1 MKELLESIYKRRSV
15 RTYSKEKLSSEE
27 YAAAEEYL
35 HQLKPLIPEL
45 QVEFQI
51 VPCSE
56 TNCKFNAEYCL
67 LVYST
72 EGNLWL
78 TNVGYMLEQWDLKLA
93 SMGIGVCWYG
103 MGKVEEERQCDLVYA
118 IMLSFGKCD
127 PELFRNGDYDFNRK
141 SASDFWTGASDL
153 RIAEIARLAPS
164 AVNSQPW
171 RVEQVDNKF
180 NVYRKKG
187 GVPLLSAQLYKRWNK
202 VDMGIFL
209 CFVDVAL
216 ESEGYTFSRT
226 LGTDSDEGKRAL
238 VATYTITRQ
247 SA

>member
-15 RTYSKEKLSSEE
+15 RRYSEEKLSQEE
-27 YAAAEEYL
+27 YAKVEEYP
-35 HQLKPLIPEL
+35 HRLKPLIPEL
-45 QVEFQI
+45 HVEFQI

-67 LVYST
+67 LVYSQ

-78 TNVGYMLEQWDLKLA
+78 TNVGYMLEQWDLYLA
-93 SMGIGVCWYG
+93 SLGIGVCWYG

-127 PELFRNGDYDFNRK
+127 SDTFRK
-141 SASDFWTGASDL
+141 SEADFARKDVSDFWTGISDARL
-153 RIAEIARLAPS
+153 GEISRLAPS

-180 NVYRKKG
+180 NVYRQKG
-187 GVPLLSAQLYKRWNK
+187 NVPLLSAQLFKRWNK

-209 CFVDVAL
+209 CFLDIAL
-216 ESEGYTFSRT
+216 ECEGYAYSRV
-226 LGTDSDEGKRAL
+226 LGTESDEGKRVL
-238 VATYTITRQ
+238 VATYTLENK
-247 SA
+247 